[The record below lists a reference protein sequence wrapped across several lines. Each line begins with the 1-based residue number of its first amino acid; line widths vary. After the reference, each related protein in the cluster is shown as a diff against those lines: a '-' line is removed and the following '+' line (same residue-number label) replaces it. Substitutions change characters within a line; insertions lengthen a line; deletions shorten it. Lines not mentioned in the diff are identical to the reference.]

1 MIHLSDSFSLL
12 ISRLSHVQALLVRL
26 LHMFNYLYN
35 FNFLKDEI
43 LKEETTTMAM
53 KGTTN
58 SEMQRKIAPY
68 AYECVIIIF

>member
-53 KGTTN
+53 IKGTTN
-58 SEMQRKIAPY
+58 SEIQRTIAPY
-68 AYECVIIIF
+68 AYII